1 MVASRIGER
10 GHRSRSC
17 VGQPERPTRDVLNQL
32 VSIKLEETVESYI
45 NTALTFGIQIGTKI
59 IGAILLW
66 VIGRWLIGKVGI
78 LVSRG
83 LDRQRVDPTLV
94 RYAGSALGIL
104 LNVIL
109 VIAVLGVFGVE
120 TTTFAGI
127 LAAAGIAIGMAWSG
141 LLANLAAGVFMV
153 ILRPFKVGEFVTIG
167 GITGTVREIG
177 MFVITLDTPDNVRT
191 FVGNNK
197 VFGGDIQNYSANE
210 FRRVDLQA
218 QLAHGADHRSAIA
231 LLRMKLATIPNVI
244 SDPAP
249 DVEILNFTLAGP
261 VLAVRPYCHTDHYW
275 QVYFEATRIIREEL
289 STLELPVP
297 QQHFLMNQAG

>member
-1 MVASRIGER
+1 M
-10 GHRSRSC
+10 
-17 VGQPERPTRDVLNQL
+17 
-32 VSIKLEETVESYI
+32 ESYI